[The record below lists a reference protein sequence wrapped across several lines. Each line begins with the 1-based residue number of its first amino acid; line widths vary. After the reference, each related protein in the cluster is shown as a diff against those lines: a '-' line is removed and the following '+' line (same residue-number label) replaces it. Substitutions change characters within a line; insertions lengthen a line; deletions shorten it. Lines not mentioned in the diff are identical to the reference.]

1 MSFGVARPKI
11 IAVVGVDGSGKTSQ
25 ARRLAARLE
34 QSGVPARYFENAGG
48 RPTIAR
54 FAQRFGRADGIDLL
68 GRGGYL
74 TYEAT
79 VRFLALTRALLW
91 SRVSGEVA
99 VMDRFAYCQ
108 YAMMRARGHRG
119 ERAVRILYAVFG
131 RPDLTCYF
139 AVPPVQAQQRVEQ
152 RGRDSE
158 ELDYLA
164 SLDAAYRSLPEYRDW
179 TVVDAT
185 GSVDEVEAELGRI
198 VAARLG
204 LPAGNVG
211 CRS

>member
-1 MSFGVARPKI
+1 MARSKI

-25 ARRLAARLE
+25 ARRLAARLAA
-34 QSGVPARYFENAGG
+34 SGVPARYFENAGG

-54 FAQRFGRADGIDLL
+54 FAQRFGRPDGIALL

-74 TYEAT
+74 TFEAT

-91 SRVSGEVA
+91 SRVTGEVA

-119 ERAVRILYAVFG
+119 ERAVRTLYAVFG
-131 RPDLTCYF
+131 RPDLTCF
-139 AVPPVQAQQRVEQ
+139 FDVSPAQAQQRVEQ

-164 SLDAAYRSLPEYRDW
+164 ALDAAYRSLPEYREW
-179 TVVDAT
+179 TIVDAA
-185 GSVDEVEAELGRI
+185 GSEDEVETELGRI

-204 LPAGNVG
+204 LPAEDVG
-211 CRS
+211 CPS